1 MIHIERFDGA
11 AVIAIDHPPVNATSQ
26 AVRQGLLDALASAIA
41 DDTIGGIV
49 IIGRHDRF
57 SAGGDV
63 RELGNTAL
71 NRPSLRDSIAL
82 IERSPKPVV
91 AAMTGVALGGGLEL
105 ALGCQARVGADPLKL
120 GLPEV
125 TLGVIPGAGGTQR
138 LPRIV
143 GAQAAL
149 DIATTGRHFSARE
162 AHALGLLDAL
172 CEQGRLLETA
182 LLQLRSVR
190 TNEPAP
196 RSEVTVDPDVFARY
210 RESRRAMGR
219 PARAVA
225 HRRCDRIRLHPH
237 ARTRLR
243 FRAPGLRALPDQPA
257 ARGAGVS
264 VRRSPPSGQGR
275 TRGEGAGDRGRSLRA
290 LRFVRGRGRR
300 PDRKRSGAER
310 RGDRYRRRRSARLC
324 GAPGRP
330 DVSPDSP
337 EGRACPLKPVVVSA
351 GGYQNRTAVLNK
363 DRPAVTAARSSASP
377 RVE

>member
-172 CEQGRLLETA
+172 CEQSRLLETA

-190 TNEPAP
+190 VNEPAP

-210 RESRRAMGR
+210 RESRRAQWEGQLAPWLIVDAIEYACSR
-219 PARAVA
+219 TPEQGFAFERQAYERCQTSPQRAALAYLFAARRRAGKDGLEARAQAIADGLCEHSGSFADAGDGLIASGVA
-225 HRRCDRIRLHPH
+225 LNAEEIDIVAVDRLGFAAHLGGPMYRRTL
-237 ARTRLR
+237 L
-243 FRAPGLRALPDQPA
+243 
-257 ARGAGVS
+257 
-264 VRRSPPSGQGR
+264 
-275 TRGEGAGDRGRSLRA
+275 RGEL
-290 LRFVRGRGRR
+290 VH
-300 PDRKRSGAER
+300 
-310 RGDRYRRRRSARLC
+310 
-324 GAPGRP
+324 
-330 DVSPDSP
+330 
-337 EGRACPLKPVVVSA
+337 
-351 GGYQNRTAVLNK
+351 
-363 DRPAVTAARSSASP
+363 
-377 RVE
+377 

>member
-105 ALGCQARVGADPLKL
+105 ALGCHARVGADPLKL

-210 RESRRAMGR
+210 RESRRAQWEGQLAPWLIVDAIEYACTRPNKASLSSARPTSAAR
-219 PARAVA
+219 PARSA
-225 HRRCDRIRLHPH
+225 RRWRICSPLAAER
-237 ARTRLR
+237 ARTDSR
-243 FRAPGLRALPDQPA
+243 
-257 ARGAGVS
+257 
-264 VRRSPPSGQGR
+264 
-275 TRGEGAGDRGRSLRA
+275 
-290 LRFVRGRGRR
+290 RGRR
-300 PDRKRSGAER
+300 RSRTVFASTPV
-310 RGDRYRRRRSARLC
+310 RSRT
-324 GAPGRP
+324 
-330 DVSPDSP
+330 
-337 EGRACPLKPVVVSA
+337 RA
-351 GGYQNRTAVLNK
+351 TA
-363 DRPAVTAARSSASP
+363 
-377 RVE
+377 